1 MLEKMDEFFCRRLDG
16 YEEHQL
22 NAIEGAREFYPF
34 TASLLP
40 MQDAAAVL
48 DLGCGTGL
56 ELEYYFKLNP
66 AANVTCIDLAEDM
79 LKVLKEKF
87 SERAITVF
95 RGSYFDIPF
104 ERNRYDAVVSV

>member
-40 MQDAAAVL
+40 MQDA
-48 DLGCGTGL
+48 
-56 ELEYYFKLNP
+56 
-66 AANVTCIDLAEDM
+66 
-79 LKVLKEKF
+79 
-87 SERAITVF
+87 R
-95 RGSYFDIPF
+95 PF
-104 ERNRYDAVVSV
+104 